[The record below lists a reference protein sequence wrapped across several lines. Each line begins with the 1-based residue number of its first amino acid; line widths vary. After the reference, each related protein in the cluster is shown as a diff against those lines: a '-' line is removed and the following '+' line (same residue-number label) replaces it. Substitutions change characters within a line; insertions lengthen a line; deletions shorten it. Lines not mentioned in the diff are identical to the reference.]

1 MALLLLVRHGQAS
14 FGSDNYDRLSAVG
27 KRQAIRTGAFIHA
40 RWGSIARIR
49 CGTHERHWATARL
62 ILERGGIAHRDRSE
76 IETDDRLNEVDVDG
90 QIARYA
96 RDLCQQDPE
105 FGRWLADMRSSSK
118 LYQKVIQRVFAHWQ
132 SRATT
137 LEGIESWPDF
147 SGRVLAALGDLLG
160 QAQSGETTLVVTS
173 GGVIATIVQHVLGL
187 QPQGT
192 YPLFEAMKNCSLTEL
207 LHTSQRCSLSS
218 FNETAHLVELDN
230 HPGVSELVT
239 YR

>member
-1 MALLLLVRHGQAS
+1 MASLLLIRHGQAS

-27 KRQAIRTGAFIHA
+27 ERQAIRTRTFVQA
-40 RWGSIARIR
+40 RWGSIARIT

-62 ILERGGIAHRDRSE
+62 ILGSGGIANRDRSE
-76 IETDDRLNEVDVDG
+76 IETDERLNELDADG
-90 QIARYA
+90 QIAHYA

-105 FGRWLADMRSSSK
+105 FGHWLADMRSSSK

-132 SRATT
+132 SSATT
-137 LEGIESWPDF
+137 AGIESWSSF
-147 SGRVLAALGDLLG
+147 SGRVVAALSDLMS
-160 QAQSGETTLVVTS
+160 QARSGETTVVVTS

-192 YPLFEAMKNCSLTEL
+192 YPLFEAMKNCSLTEI
-207 LHTSQRCSLSS
+207 LHTSQKHSLSS
-218 FNETAHLVELDN
+218 FNETAHLVELGT
-230 HPGVSELVT
+230 HGGVSELVT